1 MKIYKSSDRIPVKLG
16 PVTFWLSPMLWK
28 HKTEIIGLTQMSGGQ
43 EKVDG
48 NKIAFL
54 TVKYSLKSV
63 DGLQCADGS
72 PYELE
77 TDSDGIPSDDAVS
90 ELFQL
95 DNADRLV
102 LVASTWIHKIKPLDL
117 EGVEI
122 DLAQVKSTKKK

>member
-1 MKIYKSSDRIPVKLG
+1 MKIYKSSDRIPVRLG
-16 PVTFWLSPMLWK
+16 SITFWLSPMLWR
-28 HKTEIIGLTQMSGGQ
+28 HKTEIIGLTQLSGGT

-48 NKIAFL
+48 NKVAFL

-63 DGLQCADGS
+63 DGLQCADGT

-77 TDSDGIPSDDAVS
+77 IDSEGIPTDDAVS

-95 DNADRLV
+95 DNVERLV
-102 LVASTWIHKIKPLDL
+102 VVASTWISKIKALDI

-122 DLAQVKSTKKK
+122 DLEKVKSSKKK